1 MRKACTLTLIAALLL
16 SLVACGSKEP
26 AQMQAEQTVAAT
38 VPVTTEPAPVP
49 ETTEPTVAPE
59 TVAPTTAPTE
69 AATEAP
75 TEAPTEPAQE
85 LVDGMR
91 PEFKEA
97 MDAYEAFYDE
107 YIAFM
112 KKYSENPTDFSLLM
126 QYAGMLTKVA
136 EMDEA
141 FNNWD
146 QEDMN
151 NAELKYYLEVNN
163 RVMQKMVDLF

>member
-69 AATEAP
+69 AV

-107 YIAFM
+107 YVDFM
-112 KKYSENPTDFSLLM
+112 KKYSANPTDFSLLM

-141 FNNWD
+141 FNKWD
-146 QEDMN
+146 QEDLN

-163 RVMQKMVDLF
+163 RVMQKLAGLF

>member
-26 AQMQAEQTVAAT
+26 AQMQAEPTVAAT

-49 ETTEPTVAPE
+49 ETTEPTAAPE
-59 TVAPTTAPTE
+59 TVAPTTVP
-69 AATEAP
+69 TEAP
-75 TEAPTEPAQE
+75 TEAPTETVQE

-141 FNNWD
+141 FNKWD
-146 QEDMN
+146 QDDLN